1 MRATGERCSRE
12 IYDSGDDCIVR
23 TQADIHQG
31 TASIRLENPHLW
43 NGVEDPYLYK
53 ACAKLLGGTE
63 LDAVCARACV
73 RVRPDTGFSLNGR
86 PYPLHGVSR
95 HQDRLDKGW
104 AIGEKEHEEDMKL
117 IQEVGANTIRLAHYQ
132 HDAYFY
138 DLCDEAGMVV
148 WAEIPFISMFLNTPE
163 ARGEYAPAD
172 AS

>member
-1 MRATGERCSRE
+1 M
-12 IYDSGDDCIVR
+12 
-23 TQADIHQG
+23 DIHQG

-53 ACAKLLGGTE
+53 ACAKLLEGGAE
-63 LDAVCARACV
+63 LDAVCARFGV
-73 RVRPDTGFSLNGR
+73 RTFEVRPDTGFSLNGR

-104 AIGEKEHEEDMKL
+104 AIGEREHEEDMKL

-138 DLCDEAGMVV
+138 DLCDE
-148 WAEIPFISMFLNTPE
+148 
-163 ARGEYAPAD
+163 PAWL
-172 AS
+172 SGRKSRLSRCS